1 MSFTAI
7 DYVAFV
13 GYIIGVVIFAMYMS
27 RREETSEDYFLAG
40 RKLTWFLIGIS
51 LIASNISTEHFVGM
65 AGAGYD
71 TGLAIACYEWTAAVA
86 IVLVGIFLLPKFLQ
100 RGIYTIPEFL
110 EYRYSSA
117 SRGLM
122 AFYMMAAYVF
132 VIISAVLYSGAIGLD
147 AVFGDSIR
155 QLYEQSGLKQQLDLP
170 GLLGSQWVLVL
181 AVWVIG
187 LLAGL
192 YTVWGGLKAVVWA
205 DLWNGL
211 GLILGGV
218 LVTIL
223 GLLALSS
230 TLGGGSGLFEGL
242 SILFARAG
250 DKLSAVKPWDHPE
263 VPWIAVFLGGL
274 WIPQFFYWG
283 LNQFITQRALGAKSV
298 AEGQKGL
305 MFAAT
310 IKLIMPF
317 IIIFPGIMAFE
328 LYAGQID
335 NKDKA
340 YPHMIQAILLPGL
353 RGVML
358 AALFGAVMSSLDSM
372 LNSASTILTIDLYKR
387 HLNPQASDRSLMRLG
402 RWVTAAFVLVAC
414 LWAPQLGWIA
424 GGKGVFDYIQKTW
437 GFITPG
443 IVTVFFFGLLFRKAS
458 SQAAVGAMLLG
469 PAFYMWCLKQMP
481 EVAFLHHMAFTFIVL
496 TAYMFVVTLLAPL
509 RDAEQPSHL
518 PAPAVQLA
526 PPRGVIRRV
535 LIPYGTMILG
545 GYWMAVALFQFNW
558 RVLTRVGLQWG
569 LGEPHP
575 TVVFAATLVPTAI
588 YCLVAR
594 ALMCRPFDLQR
605 RVIPKSEVRRS
616 VWSAFRP
623 AFGAVAAIVFAA
635 VVGLHTYMFTT
646 LVWQPQAKEAAEQSL
661 WQQLWQK
668 SIDIPLPSLWR
679 QASWRADL
687 AAQGNAAM
695 KVSNTSGEVKAAAS
709 EVVTVPVE
717 PADPSQPGTLQ
728 APSTETAP
736 APAVAAANTSCPDA
750 VVSLGHLTLGYRTV
764 RLLLFPLCVAV
775 AVGVL
780 FFLACVTLRIMARRP
795 EVLPVSTVSLDLTPS
810 VIVPI
815 WGLLI
820 VAAALAIYYFFF

>member
-1 MSFTAI
+1 MSFTLI
-7 DYVAFV
+7 DYVAFI
-13 GYIIGVVIFAMYMS
+13 GYIVGVVVFAMYMS
-27 RREETSEDYFLAG
+27 RREESSEDYFLAG

-86 IVLVGIFLLPKFLQ
+86 IVIVGIFLLPKFLT

-155 QLYEQSGLKQQLDLP
+155 QLYEGSELKNQLDLP
-170 GLLGSQWVLVL
+170 ELLGDQWVLVL
-181 AVWVIG
+181 AVWGIG

-223 GLLALSS
+223 GLLALSN
-230 TLGGGSGLFEGL
+230 TLGSGGGLLEGL

-250 DKLSAVKPWDHPE
+250 EKLSAVKPWDHPE
-263 VPWIAVFLGGL
+263 VPWVAVFIGGL

-328 LYAGQID
+328 LYASQID

-340 YPHMIQAILLPGL
+340 YPYMIQAILLPGL

-387 HLNPQASDRSLMRLG
+387 HLSPNAQDRSLMRLG
-402 RWVTAAFVLVAC
+402 RWVTAAFVLLAC

-443 IVTVFFFGLLFRKAS
+443 IVTVFFFGLVFRKAT
-458 SQAAVGAMLLG
+458 SQAALGAMLLG

-496 TAYMFVVTLLAPL
+496 TAYMFIVTLLAPL
-509 RDAEQPSHL
+509 RDVEQPSDA
-518 PAPAVQLA
+518 PAAAVQLV
-526 PPRGVIRRV
+526 PPRGLIRRV
-535 LIPYGTMILG
+535 LIPYGTMIIG
-545 GYWMAVALFQFNW
+545 GYWMEVALHQFFW
-558 RVLTRVGLQWG
+558 LIMVRLAGKWELA
-569 LGEPHP
+569 EPP
-575 TVVFAATLVPTAI
+575 SWMVIVAALVPTAI
-588 YCLVAR
+588 YCLVVR
-594 ALMCRPFDLQR
+594 ALMCRPMDPHR
-605 RVIPKSEVRRS
+605 RVLPASEVRRTAWS
-616 VWSAFRP
+616 VVRP
-623 AFGAVAAIVFAA
+623 ALTLVAALIFAA

-646 LVWQPQAKEAAEQSL
+646 LVWQPQLEQGAKPSL
-661 WQQLWQK
+661 WQKLWAQ
-668 SIDIPLPSLWR
+668 SIDVPLPSLAR
-679 QASWRADL
+679 QHSWRADL
-687 AAQGNAAM
+687 AAQGNAVMSDPAQP
-695 KVSNTSGEVKAAAS
+695 AATA
-709 EVVTVPVE
+709 
-717 PADPSQPGTLQ
+717 PG
-728 APSTETAP
+728 APSALAEEP
-736 APAVAAANTSCPDA
+736 SRRPEA
-750 VVSLGHLTLGYRTV
+750 VVVASLGHLVLGYRTV
-764 RLLLFPLCVAV
+764 RLLMLPLCVSV

-780 FFLACVTLRIMARRP
+780 FFLAWITLKIMARRP
-795 EVLPVSTVSLDLTPS
+795 EVLPVATVSLDLTPS
-810 VIVPI
+810 VVVPA

-820 VAAALAIYYFFF
+820 IGGALAIYYFFF